1 MLYKLRTGDIIL
13 CQNKSKNQTNA
24 YLIVHDTDNGF
35 GLWCLG
41 CGEALGFY
49 GDDIDKMKSDILNK
63 AFLNI
68 QAVVPKEVMTGYFN
82 SNYKLNFPVK
92 SHDGFNDLDIEI
104 ELDN

>member
-1 MLYKLRTGDIIL
+1 MLYKLRTGDIFL
-13 CQNKSKNQTNA
+13 CDNKLKHQTNA
-24 YLIVHDTDNGF
+24 YLIVHDSDKGF

-41 CGEALGFY
+41 CGEAVWFY

-63 AFLNI
+63 DFLNI
-68 QAVVPKEVMTGYFN
+68 QTVVPKEVMTDYFN